1 MYQRFFK
8 RLIDIACALMGILG
22 TSPLWLLA
30 IIGIEVSDPG
40 PVFYVAK
47 RIGRKNRPF
56 GMFKFRSMTVDRNAN
71 EKSLRPD
78 QNRIF
83 WWGQV
88 MRRLK
93 IDELPQ
99 LLNILNGTMS
109 VIGPRPAS
117 ADQVEVVRAGKY
129 AVVSDV
135 ACGLSGPSALY
146 DYVYGDRFENEQEY
160 VQKVLPTRL
169 ELDYYY
175 VHHVSFGYDCKM
187 VWQTIVCIV
196 YALLGKEANHILR
209 ELESDA
215 ASINIYKN

>member
-160 VQKVLPTRL
+160 VQKCYPPDWNLTTIMSIMLALVTTAKW
-169 ELDYYY
+169 
-175 VHHVSFGYDCKM
+175 FGKQLFASCMHCLAKK
-187 VWQTIVCIV
+187 QITFC
-196 YALLGKEANHILR
+196 ANW
-209 ELESDA
+209 
-215 ASINIYKN
+215 KVTQQV